1 MSNLVVLSFESAE
14 EANEVKE
21 SLRKLA
27 KQGGISLSDTAV
39 VVKDEDGGV
48 HVDNQVSHGTMVST
62 GVGALLG
69 VLLGGFLF
77 PLGGLLLGAAG
88 GALVGRLAD
97 LGVDGK
103 FVKDVSESLKPGS
116 SALFV
121 LVRDADPTAALATLR
136 QYKGKVLQTTLS
148 SQAEA
153 NLKDA
158 LGDKSS

>member
-1 MSNLVVLSFESAE
+1 MSNLIVLSFDSPD
-14 EANEVKE
+14 EAQQVKD
-21 SLRKLA
+21 SLRQLA
-27 KQGGISLSDTAV
+27 KQGGISLNDTAV
-39 VVKDEDGGV
+39 VVKDEDGSV

-77 PLGGLLLGAAG
+77 PIGGLLLGAAG

-103 FVKDVSESLKPGS
+103 FVKDVADRLQPGS

-121 LVRDADPTAALATLR
+121 LVRDTDPTAALATLR
-136 QYKGKVLQTTLS
+136 QYKGTVLQTTLS
-148 SQAEA
+148 SEAEA